1 MKNIFTKL
9 SIGIY
14 LLFFVFFLL
23 GFVGKQGF
31 VYAVKKG
38 DSCTVD
44 GQIGTWDS
52 VFESG
57 TRHWVCD
64 TGTTGT
70 IDTWMEKTADWAN
83 NLAGVRKPKQFKFE
97 NPERLDG
104 GFISS
109 LVSKIIS
116 YIFPVAGFIAL
127 IFVIYGGYMWM
138 ASTGNPEG
146 VKKAQGTLTWSVIG
160 LIMIMV
166 VYALI
171 NVILKFLYK

>member
-23 GFVGKQGF
+23 GFVGKQES
-31 VYAVKKG
+31 VYALKKPG
-38 DSCTVD
+38 DTCTTKD
-44 GQIGTWDS
+44 GKPGIYQKVSEGSSQHLECLPLGETAGTDLKAW
-52 VFESG
+52 FE
-57 TRHWVCD
+57 
-64 TGTTGT
+64 
-70 IDTWMEKTADWAN
+70 WAFT
-83 NLAGVRKPKQFKFE
+83 VRDPKKLEFGGA
-97 NPERLDG
+97 ERLDG
-104 GFISS
+104 GFLST
-109 LVSKIIS
+109 LVTKIIS

-127 IFVIYGGYMWM
+127 IFIIYGGYMWM